1 MYGSLPE
8 GNDSEMRKIYLTV
21 VFLCILSVLTGCA
34 GKTRETASK
43 EGFYFDTVIQLSVPE
58 DHEELLDGA
67 FAICEELEETF
78 SRTLEGS
85 ELYQINHRTGPE
97 VTLSD
102 DMRTVIETGLQFY
115 RLTDGALDITIA
127 PVLELWDFK
136 SDDPQVPDADELAEA
151 VKKVDAGSLSLEGN
165 VLRFEREDTQIDLG
179 ALAKGFAADKL
190 KEYFEENGVDS
201 ALINLGGN
209 VMAVGSKPDGTP
221 WKIGIQD
228 PHKERGEV
236 ARVIEVTDRSV
247 VSSGTYERSFEK
259 DGVLYHH
266 LLDPATGYPK
276 EVEAA
281 QVTIISDSSLLGDA
295 LSTSCLLIGEE
306 AGTEL
311 ASEFD
316 NVEIQYE
323 E

>member
-1 MYGSLPE
+1 
-8 GNDSEMRKIYLTV
+8 
-21 VFLCILSVLTGCA
+21 
-34 GKTRETASK
+34 
-43 EGFYFDTVIQLSVPE
+43 
-58 DHEELLDGA
+58 
-67 FAICEELEETF
+67 
-78 SRTLEGS
+78 
-85 ELYQINHRTGPE
+85 
-97 VTLSD
+97 
-102 DMRTVIETGLQFY
+102 MRTVLETGLQFY

-136 SDDPQVPDADELAEA
+136 SEDPQIPDAEALAEA
-151 VKKVDAGSLSLEGN
+151 VRKVDAGSLSLEGN
-165 VLRFEREDTQIDLG
+165 SLHFSREDTQIDLG

-190 KEYFEENGVDS
+190 KEYFLENGVDS

-209 VMAVGSKPDGTP
+209 VLAVGSRPDGTP

-228 PHKERGEV
+228 PHKERGEISQV
-236 ARVIEVTDRSV
+236 VEVTDRSV

-266 LLDPATGYPK
+266 LLDSSTGYPK
-276 EVEAA
+276 DVEAA

-295 LSTSCLLIGEE
+295 LSTSCLLLGEE

-316 NVEIQYE
+316 NVDIRYE

>member
-1 MYGSLPE
+1 
-8 GNDSEMRKIYLTV
+8 MRKYCLTV
-21 VFLCILSVLTGCA
+21 GFLCILFFLTGCT
-34 GKTRETASK
+34 GKTRETVSR
-43 EGFYFDTVIQLSVPE
+43 EGFYFDTVVQRAVPE
-58 DHEELLDGA
+58 EQEEFLDGA
-67 FAICEELEETF
+67 FDVCGEIEETF
-78 SRTLEGS
+78 SRTREGS
-85 ELYQINHRTGPE
+85 ELYRINHRTDNE
-97 VTLSD
+97 VTVSD
-102 DMRTVIETGLQFY
+102 DMRTVLETGLQFY

-136 SDDPQVPDADELAEA
+136 SEDPQIPDAEALAEA
-151 VKKVDAGSLSLEGN
+151 VRKVDAGSLSLEGN
-165 VLRFEREDTQIDLG
+165 SLHFSREDTQIDLG

-190 KEYFEENGVDS
+190 KEYFLENGVDS

-209 VMAVGSKPDGTP
+209 VLAVGSRPDGTP

-228 PHKERGEV
+228 PHKERGEISQV
-236 ARVIEVTDRSV
+236 VEVTDRSV

-266 LLDPATGYPK
+266 LLDSSTGYPK
-276 EVEAA
+276 DVEAA

-295 LSTSCLLIGEE
+295 LSTSCLLLGEE

-316 NVEIQYE
+316 NVDIRYE